1 LPSQRQLR
9 WSQLRV
15 GITVLVASITLGV
28 LIFLM
33 TGSTGLFTKK
43 ITLRAYF
50 DSAGGLRVGAPVR
63 LQDVDLGNVQSIR
76 VVSDPKRKSTPVE
89 VRMKVGTRY
98 LSNLHKDSV
107 VSLNT
112 AGVLGETYVDIDS
125 TKATKGPVSDGD
137 ELPTEEKPDLNDVVK
152 STQTTMANVQV
163 LLKRADNIM
172 STIENGQGTI
182 GKLITDDELYRR
194 FNSTVREFQ
203 GIAEQVNS
211 GNGSIGKFLYDEQL
225 YNKANA
231 TVDKLNGL
239 LDQVNS
245 GHGTLGKFVKDE
257 TLYNNARD
265 ITVKANR
272 LMDDVNAGKGT
283 IGKLAR
289 DEQFAAKVDNTVT
302 KLNTLMD
309 RLEAGEGTAGK
320 FLKDP
325 ALYNNANTMLVES
338 RSLIKAIREHPKTY
352 LTIHLKIF

>member
-15 GITVLVASITLGV
+15 GLTVLVATITLGI

-33 TGSTGLFTKK
+33 TGSTGLFTQK
-43 ITLRAYF
+43 IMLRAYF

-63 LQDVDLGNVQSIR
+63 LQDVDIGNVQSIR
-76 VVSDPKRKSTPVE
+76 IVPDRRATPVE

-98 LSNLHKDSV
+98 ISNLRRDSL

-112 AGVLGETYVDIDS
+112 AGVLGETYVNINS
-125 TKATKGPVSDGD
+125 TQATKPQVGDGD
-137 ELPTEEKPDLNDVVK
+137 ELKTEEAPDINDVVK
-152 STQTTMANVQV
+152 STQTTLMNVQL
-163 LLKRADNIM
+163 LLKRADSIM
-172 STIENGQGTI
+172 STVENGQGTI
-182 GKLITDDELYRR
+182 GKLLKDDELYRR
-194 FNSTVREFQ
+194 VNGTVREFQ
-203 GIAEQVNS
+203 DIAQQINS

-239 LDQVNS
+239 LDEVNA
-245 GHGTLGKFVKDE
+245 GHGNLGKFVKDE

-265 ITVKANR
+265 LTAKANR
-272 LMDDVNAGKGT
+272 MMDDINAGKGT
-283 IGKLAR
+283 LGKLTKDQA
-289 DEQFAAKVDNTVT
+289 FAAKIDSTVT
-302 KLNTLMD
+302 RLNTLMEG
-309 RLEAGEGTAGK
+309 LEAGQGTAGK

-325 ALYNNANTMLVES
+325 SLFNNANSMLVES
-338 RSLIKAIREHPKTY
+338 RSLIQAIREHPKTY